1 MAEPTPDAIDEAIR
15 RRAEQTQPGTSAT
28 PTKTPTPTARQAY
41 LRSKSDS
48 QLATM
53 LKQGVVTEAELA
65 SYMPDR
71 LPSIKDNPVS
81 ATEMKTNYANIPPAP
96 PPDRDSWENP
106 AMQAQNRSTISG
118 DPFGQA
124 AGTPPAPP
132 PPVAGKSAPVTTSG
146 SKGGS
151 SGGGSSRSS
160 SGGGSA
166 GPVAIAEPAM
176 PPPPPPP
183 TPQEQ
188 FTQGGGVFQKPGLGI
203 NEGQQYERNDVQRL
217 GDGMFYVVDPRGN
230 GRVVSGP
237 FESQAAASQANVYSM
252 TGRPGI
258 SATSDFSSTANAV
271 RQGLPQ
277 ERVPGG
283 MDLDQIIASTFTKG
297 NQTGD
302 IMGSANLPDGLGRF
316 DVTRGNYSEL
326 GGLRDVTN
334 GAGEVQSYTGQIPGN
349 IAVGQG
355 APDANFLQQNGIPE
369 SVFAKMNPEQMRLMG
384 HNIEMLRS
392 QGNMPDL
399 ASLAS
404 QYDPKTSG
412 QNLKIAGS
420 VETPYEIALKKL
432 MAQIDQPLE
441 MMGLEQPQPPEFAQ
455 GGSMTVSEP
464 SVIQGLL
471 SGRPY
476 GVMGASPEKVSN
488 ITPLGSEQ
496 DQRRAG
502 GIESSIAQMLGGA
515 QPMARGQRLYSSSA
529 DPAAGT
535 RPNDP
540 EEIRQAAMRSNPYSS
555 GFKLDGS
562 AYSRQEDGT
571 WMGPGGPMPAGWV
584 PPNMI
589 NETPGSSN
597 HSYTTATGWE
607 GVNQE
612 RVGNQRAPGITNAQA
627 KQLPGWDTNFYGD
640 TASYTLGGQ
649 VVTYKIGPDG
659 KWYKDLEPAGGWEAP
674 RNRVNELRGMR
685 DLIGKFGPQQPQQPQ
700 APAPAPLPDF
710 LNRRGDNPKIF
721 NEGGSL
727 DTSFDWTPN
736 SPKYNPNMP
745 LDPSQV
751 EFAGM
756 YDQTL
761 RDRMANNY
769 EWGRYMDPMQ
779 LMHQMGRFN
788 PPAINAE
795 PQTFAGGGQFQT
807 EPMGG
812 VSGMGGGMGMGG
824 GPGFAGNMMGAQ
836 APAPAPM
843 PSPMGQQMVGPTTP
857 PVGMQP
863 PAPANPMSNP
873 LVLEQLAK
881 GVRNR
886 ARLVL
891 PQGII

>member
-1 MAEPTPDAIDEAIR
+1 MADPTPTPSGDAIDEAIR
-15 RRAEQTQPGTSAT
+15 RRAEQAQNPASTAT

-118 DPFGQA
+118 EPFGQV

-132 PPVAGKSAPVTTSG
+132 PPVAGKPAPVITSG
-146 SKGGS
+146 NKGGS

-160 SGGGSA
+160 GGSSSGA
-166 GPVAIAEPAM
+166 AMAEPVM

-188 FTQGGGVFQKPGLGI
+188 FLQGGGVMQKQGLGI

-277 ERVPGG
+277 QRVPGG

-369 SVFAKMNPEQMRLMG
+369 SSYAKLNPEQIRMMG

-404 QYDPKTSG
+404 QYDPKQSG
-412 QNLKIAGS
+412 LNLKDFGS
-420 VETPYEIALKKL
+420 TPNPYEMALKKL

-441 MMGLEQPQPPEFAQ
+441 MMGLEQPQPPEFSQ

-471 SGRPY
+471 SGKPY
-476 GVMGASPEKVSN
+476 GVMGASPERVSN

-502 GIESSIAQMLGGA
+502 GIEYAIAQQMGG
-515 QPMARGQRLYSSSA
+515 QPMAQGGQIGNAGSRPNVYQQNPTSRNPYGSMGPGDKQAEIYQQNMAAYQQRLQA
-529 DPAAGT
+529 LMAEQGLDPAFWAGNAPEWQSSPGGGRLYQRLQMQARGADEHEPWSRMGT
-535 RPNDP
+535 RPG
-540 EEIRQAAMRSNPYSS
+540 EEWYN
-555 GFKLDGS
+555 
-562 AYSRQEDGT
+562 
-571 WMGPGGPMPAGWV
+571 
-584 PPNMI
+584 
-589 NETPGSSN
+589 
-597 HSYTTATGWE
+597 ATGAMGAEDLALNKTLWDYHQ
-607 GVNQE
+607 N
-612 RVGNQRAPGITNAQA
+612 RANVPNDYD
-627 KQLPGWDTNFYGD
+627 KF
-640 TASYTLGGQ
+640 
-649 VVTYKIGPDG
+649 
-659 KWYKDLEPAGGWEAP
+659 
-674 RNRVNELRGMR
+674 R
-685 DLIGKFGPQQPQQPQ
+685 DAFRQPQQPQ
-700 APAPAPLPDF
+700 APAPSPMPNPSRPLE
-710 LNRRGDNPKIF
+710 DNPRI
-721 NEGGSL
+721 
-727 DTSFDWTPN
+727 
-736 SPKYNPNMP
+736 
-745 LDPSQV
+745 
-751 EFAGM
+751 
-756 YDQTL
+756 
-761 RDRMANNY
+761 
-769 EWGRYMDPMQ
+769 
-779 LMHQMGRFN
+779 
-788 PPAINAE
+788 
-795 PQTFAGGGQFQT
+795 FAGGGEIQQQGMQS
-807 EPMGG
+807 PMPSMG
-812 VSGMGGGMGMGG
+812 GGGMGGMGASS
-824 GPGFAGNMMGAQ
+824 GFAGNMPGAM
-836 APAPAPM
+836 PAPP
-843 PSPMGQQMVGPTTP
+843 PPPTP
-857 PVGMQP
+857 
-863 PAPANPMSNP
+863 PMSNP
-873 LVLEQLAK
+873 LILEQLAK

-891 PQGII
+891 PSGML

>member
-1 MAEPTPDAIDEAIR
+1 
-15 RRAEQTQPGTSAT
+15 
-28 PTKTPTPTARQAY
+28 
-41 LRSKSDS
+41 
-48 QLATM
+48 
-53 LKQGVVTEAELA
+53 
-65 SYMPDR
+65 
-71 LPSIKDNPVS
+71 
-81 ATEMKTNYANIPPAP
+81 
-96 PPDRDSWENP
+96 
-106 AMQAQNRSTISG
+106 
-118 DPFGQA
+118 
-124 AGTPPAPP
+124 
-132 PPVAGKSAPVTTSG
+132 
-146 SKGGS
+146 
-151 SGGGSSRSS
+151 
-160 SGGGSA
+160 
-166 GPVAIAEPAM
+166 
-176 PPPPPPP
+176 
-183 TPQEQ
+183 
-188 FTQGGGVFQKPGLGI
+188 
-203 NEGQQYERNDVQRL
+203 
-217 GDGMFYVVDPRGN
+217 
-230 GRVVSGP
+230 
-237 FESQAAASQANVYSM
+237 
-252 TGRPGI
+252 
-258 SATSDFSSTANAV
+258 
-271 RQGLPQ
+271 
-277 ERVPGG
+277 
-283 MDLDQIIASTFTKG
+283 
-297 NQTGD
+297 
-302 IMGSANLPDGLGRF
+302 
-316 DVTRGNYSEL
+316 
-326 GGLRDVTN
+326 
-334 GAGEVQSYTGQIPGN
+334 
-349 IAVGQG
+349 
-355 APDANFLQQNGIPE
+355 
-369 SVFAKMNPEQMRLMG
+369 
-384 HNIEMLRS
+384 
-392 QGNMPDL
+392 
-399 ASLAS
+399 
-404 QYDPKTSG
+404 
-412 QNLKIAGS
+412 
-420 VETPYEIALKKL
+420 
-432 MAQIDQPLE
+432 
-441 MMGLEQPQPPEFAQ
+441 
-455 GGSMTVSEP
+455 
-464 SVIQGLL
+464 
-471 SGRPY
+471 
-476 GVMGASPEKVSN
+476 MGASPEKVSN
-488 ITPLGSEQ
+488 ITPLGSEA

-891 PQGII
+891 PQGMI